1 MNDFIIHLDDY
12 GKSLK
17 GMSNEEVGELIKALI
32 AHIEGEEVEISS
44 PTVNAVF
51 PIMSGRMDRDL
62 AYRKKAS
69 EYGKKGGA
77 PIGNTNAKNK
87 GNTRVIQGSDKGKQ
101 TPNPNPKPNPNINK
115 KPYGE
120 FENVF
125 LTDDEYQKIKD
136 KGLDGLI
143 EELSSYISSKGVKYK
158 SHYATIISWENRRK
172 NEKHEEDSVVI
183 KKTPFNTGYSKRERE
198 SNEVLEQKFIKN
210 L

>member
-17 GMSNEEVGELIKALI
+17 GMTNEEVGELIKALI

-77 PIGNTNAKNK
+77 PIGNANAKNK
-87 GNTRVIQGSDKGKQ
+87 GNTRVTQGSDKGKQ

-120 FENVF
+120 FQNVF
-125 LTDDEYQKIKD
+125 LTDSEYEKVKEN
-136 KGLDGLI
+136 GWLNLL
-143 EELSSYISSKGVKYK
+143 EELSAYIDSKGVTYK
-158 SHYATIISWENRRK
+158 KHYSTLVSWNNRRK
-172 NEKHEEDSVVI
+172 ADTPAIKIEKPKEKPYQQMMKQTYDYDEI
-183 KKTPFNTGYSKRERE
+183 MKRKQV
-198 SNEVLEQKFIKN
+198 N
-210 L
+210 

>member
-17 GMSNEEVGELIKALI
+17 GMSNEEVGELIKAMI

-101 TPNPNPKPNPNINK
+101 TPNPNPNPKPNINK
-115 KPYGE
+115 RQYGE
-120 FENVF
+120 CANVY
-125 LTDDEYQKIKD
+125 LTDEEYEKVKSE
-136 KGLDGLI
+136 GLTGLI
-143 EELSSYISSKGVKYK
+143 DELSYYIAAKGDKYK
-158 SHYATIISWENRRK
+158 SHYAVIRQWANRRK
-172 NEKHEEDSVVI
+172 KETKVI
-183 KKTPFNTGYSKRERE
+183 PMSGENAKNSFNRFSQRSDNDYDYSK
-198 SNEVLEQKFIKN
+198 LIKN
-210 L
+210 